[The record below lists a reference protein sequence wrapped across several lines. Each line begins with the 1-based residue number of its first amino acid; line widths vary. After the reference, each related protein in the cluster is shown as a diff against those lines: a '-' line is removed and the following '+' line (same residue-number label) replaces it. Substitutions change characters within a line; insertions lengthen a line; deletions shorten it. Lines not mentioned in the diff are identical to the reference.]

1 MRLVGA
7 AAVARAHTPTRDRPR
22 GRRADRLDA
31 MDSEFWGCVI
41 PAGRAVRVEVATDEE
56 YVHVSQAAL
65 GADARAG
72 RTTVTLAVADDA
84 EASGARD
91 GARHALCALTR
102 DACDQVGMDVA
113 LDASFVLRATG
124 PNDVHVTGWRTA
136 NDGIDEEEE
145 ARTLEAMARET
156 SSEESERES
165 EDSSDDED
173 AAEDGDEEATDDE
186 KMDADS
192 SDEEEEEEEDDD
204 DDDFETP
211 YDVDNLPSDG
221 DLFSDSESDDDKAF
235 AKAMGVDSE
244 DDLESDEE
252 EESDSDSEPAVPERD
267 AVVKVVGG
275 DSDSEDSD
283 EEESDSEES
292 DKPVKTLYRS
302 PALRDKRQKP
312 DESESESE
320 SESDKPKKN
329 AEASDSDESESES
342 DSDES
347 DGDDEDE
354 KSASERSDDSESSS
368 DVDDSSESDGDD
380 AAEANDDSDS
390 DDADSDS
397 DDESSD
403 SDVSEDINVIKS
415 ATKRLA
421 ETSTPSGS
429 AKKQKKESTPASAKA
444 PTTPKTPTTDTKMN
458 SDEYA
463 NLIVDYLKA
472 NPETM
477 MSALGGR
484 VKKPKNFPLKLGEF
498 IKSRKDLFTIDG
510 AYVRLVKK

>member
-1 MRLVGA
+1 
-7 AAVARAHTPTRDRPR
+7 
-22 GRRADRLDA
+22 

-41 PAGRAVRVEVATDEE
+41 PAGKSLRVDVATDEE
-56 YVHVSQAAL
+56 YVHVSQIAL
-65 GADARAG
+65 GEDARGG

-84 EASGARD
+84 EEDGARD
-91 GARHALCALTR
+91 GERHALCALTR
-102 DACDQVGMDVA
+102 GTCDQVGMDVV

-145 ARTLEAMARET
+145 ARTLEALAMET
-156 SSEESERES
+156 SSEESESES
-165 EDSSDDED
+165 EDSSGDED
-173 AAEDGDEEATDDE
+173 VEEDDDGETDDE

-192 SDEEEEEEEDDD
+192 SDDEEEEEEEDDD
-204 DDDFETP
+204 DFETP
-211 YDVDNLPSDG
+211 YDVENLPSDG

-252 EESDSDSEPAVPERD
+252 EESESDEPAVPERD

-292 DKPVKTLYRS
+292 DKPAKTLTRS
-302 PALRDKRQKP
+302 PAIGRKHQEP
-312 DESESESE
+312 EESGS
-320 SESDKPKKN
+320 
-329 AEASDSDESESES
+329 ESESES

-347 DGDDEDE
+347 DDGDDEDE

-368 DVDDSSESDGDD
+368 DGDDSSESDGDD
-380 AAEANDDSDS
+380 AAEANASSGSDDSDS
-390 DDADSDS
+390 SS
-397 DDESSD
+397 EDESSD

-444 PTTPKTPTTDTKMN
+444 STTPKTPTTDTKMN

>member
-1 MRLVGA
+1 MRDPGGKSL
-7 AAVARAHTPTRDRPR
+7 
-22 GRRADRLDA
+22 
-31 MDSEFWGCVI
+31 
-41 PAGRAVRVEVATDEE
+41 RVDVATDEE
-56 YVHVSQAAL
+56 YVHVSQIAL
-65 GADARAG
+65 GEDARGG

-84 EASGARD
+84 EEDGARD
-91 GARHALCALTR
+91 GERHALCALTR
-102 DACDQVGMDVA
+102 GTCDQVGMDVV

-145 ARTLEAMARET
+145 ARTLEALAMET
-156 SSEESERES
+156 SSEESETGERGFVGRRGRGGGR
-165 EDSSDDED
+165 DDGGD
-173 AAEDGDEEATDDE
+173 GRREDGRGLERRGGGGGGGG
-186 KMDADS
+186 
-192 SDEEEEEEEDDD
+192 D

-211 YDVDNLPSDG
+211 YDVENLPSDG

-252 EESDSDSEPAVPERD
+252 EESESDSEPAVPERD

-292 DKPVKTLYRS
+292 DKPAKTLDSIARAQGASARNPTSPGRS
-302 PALRDKRQKP
+302 PSRSPTNRKRMRKRAIPTSPSQNPTATSRMMATTRTKNPRPSARMTAKVLPTATILQKATATTRQRQTP
-312 DESESESE
+312 SS
-320 SESDKPKKN
+320 
-329 AEASDSDESESES
+329 
-342 DSDES
+342 
-347 DGDDEDE
+347 G
-354 KSASERSDDSESSS
+354 SDDSLTAS
-368 DVDDSSESDGDD
+368 
-380 AAEANDDSDS
+380 
-390 DDADSDS
+390 S

-444 PTTPKTPTTDTKMN
+444 STTPKTPTTDTKMN

>member
-1 MRLVGA
+1 MRLVG

-192 SDEEEEEEEDDD
+192 SDEEEEEEEDGDD

-292 DKPVKTLYRS
+292 DKPVKTLDRS
-302 PALRDKRQKP
+302 PAFR

>member
-1 MRLVGA
+1 
-7 AAVARAHTPTRDRPR
+7 
-22 GRRADRLDA
+22 

-192 SDEEEEEEEDDD
+192 SDEEEEEEEEEED

-267 AVVKVVGG
+267 AVVKVMGG
-275 DSDSEDSD
+275 DSDLS
-283 EEESDSEES
+283 
-292 DKPVKTLYRS
+292 
-302 PALRDKRQKP
+302 
-312 DESESESE
+312 
-320 SESDKPKKN
+320 
-329 AEASDSDESESES
+329 
-342 DSDES
+342 
-347 DGDDEDE
+347 
-354 KSASERSDDSESSS
+354 
-368 DVDDSSESDGDD
+368 
-380 AAEANDDSDS
+380 
-390 DDADSDS
+390 
-397 DDESSD
+397 
-403 SDVSEDINVIKS
+403 
-415 ATKRLA
+415 
-421 ETSTPSGS
+421 
-429 AKKQKKESTPASAKA
+429 
-444 PTTPKTPTTDTKMN
+444 
-458 SDEYA
+458 
-463 NLIVDYLKA
+463 LIH
-472 NPETM
+472 
-477 MSALGGR
+477 
-484 VKKPKNFPLKLGEF
+484 
-498 IKSRKDLFTIDG
+498 I
-510 AYVRLVKK
+510 